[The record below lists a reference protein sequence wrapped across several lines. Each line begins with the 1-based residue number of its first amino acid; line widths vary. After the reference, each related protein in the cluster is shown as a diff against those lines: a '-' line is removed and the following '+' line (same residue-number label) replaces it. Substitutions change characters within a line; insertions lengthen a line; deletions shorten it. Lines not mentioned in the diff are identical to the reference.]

1 MIVLE
6 FKAYG
11 KLEQFTAVDETL
23 RTVQFIRNKCLRFW
37 IDGLGKSQYDLN
49 KYCAVLAHEFTFADK
64 LNSMAR
70 QASAERAWSAIA
82 RFYDNCKKKVP
93 GLKGFPKFQ
102 KDNRSI
108 EYKTSGWRLT
118 DDRKSI
124 TFTDKNG
131 IGRLKMKGTRD
142 LNFYQPDQIKR
153 VRLVK
158 RADGYYVQFCIQVDR
173 EVVIE
178 PTHKTIG
185 LDVGLESFYT
195 DSLGNKVE
203 NPRFY
208 RTGEKKMKRS
218 QRLVSRKIKGSGN
231 RRKARVKLARVHLK
245 ISRQRKDHAVKLARC
260 VAASHDVIVYEDLRI
275 KNMVKNHCLAKSIND
290 AGWYQFRV
298 WLEYFG
304 KVFKRVTIAVNPAY
318 TSQECSSCGV
328 VVKKSL
334 STRTHVC
341 QCGCKLDRD
350 HNAGIN
356 ILNSGLATVG
366 HTGSSVLDTGN
377 AWGDKPS
384 TSVGENLSGQGMSRS
399 QESPDLANRSRSVSE
414 REPACGERA

>member
-1 MIVLE
+1 MLGYNYRDKVVRVASPLGAIMLVLE
-6 FKAYG
+6 FKAQG
-11 KLEQFTAVDETL
+11 KSQQFIAIDEAI
-23 RTVQFIRNKCLRFW
+23 RTVQFIRNKCIRLW
-37 IDGLGKSQYDLN
+37 MDNPKTNKYDLS
-49 KYCAVLAHEFTFADK
+49 KYSAVLAKEFPFANK
-64 LNSMAR
+64 LNAMSR
-70 QASAERAWSAIA
+70 QASAERAWAAIS
-82 RFYDNCKKKVP
+82 RFFDNCKRKVAGKK
-93 GLKGFPKFQ
+93 GYPKFQ
-102 KDNRSI
+102 KDNRSV
-108 EYKTSGWRLT
+108 EYKTQSWKLS

-124 TFTDKNG
+124 IFTDKNG

-173 EVVIE
+173 EEAIKS
-178 PTHKTIG
+178 THQTIG

-208 RTGEKKMKRS
+208 RTGEKKIKRS
-218 QRLVSRKIKGSGN
+218 QRLVSRKVKGSSN
-231 RRKARVKLARVHLK
+231 RHKARVKLARVHLK

-260 VAASHDVIVYEDLRI
+260 VAASNDVIVYEDLRI
-275 KNMVKNHCLAKSIND
+275 KNLVKNHCLAKSIND

-304 KVFKRVTIAVNPAY
+304 RVFGRITIAVNPAY
-318 TSQECSSCGV
+318 TSAECSSCGV

-334 STRTHVC
+334 STRTHAC
-341 QCGCKLDRD
+341 QCGCLLDRD

-356 ILNSGLATVG
+356 ILNSGLGTTGHVG
-366 HTGSSVLDTGN
+366 TFALDASN
-377 AWGDKPS
+377 ASGES
-384 TSVGENLSGQGMSRS
+384 TSILVGANLLG
-399 QESPDLANRSRSVSE
+399 
-414 REPACGERA
+414 

>member
-1 MIVLE
+1 MLVFE
-6 FKAYG
+6 FKTYG
-11 KLEQFTAVDETL
+11 KPEQFVAIDDAI
-23 RTVQFIRNKCLRFW
+23 RTVQFIRNKCIRFW
-37 IDGLGKSQYDLN
+37 LDNPKVGKYDLS
-49 KYCAVLAHEFTFADK
+49 KQCAILAAEFPFANE

-70 QASAERAWSAIA
+70 QSAAERAWAAIS
-82 RFYDNCKKKVP
+82 RFYDNCKRKIF

-102 KDNRSI
+102 KDNRSA
-108 EYKTSGWRLT
+108 EYKTTGWKLAA
-118 DDRKSI
+118 DRKSI
-124 TFTDKNG
+124 TFTDKKG

-153 VRLVK
+153 VRLIK
-158 RADGYYVQFCIQVDR
+158 KADGYYVQFCIQVDR
-173 EVVIE
+173 EEILP

-218 QRLVSRKIKGSGN
+218 QRLVSRRVKGSGN

-245 ISRQRKDHAVKLARC
+245 ISRQRKDHAIKLARC
-260 VAASHDVIVYEDLRI
+260 VITSNDVVVYEDLRT
-275 KNMVKNHCLAKSIND
+275 KNLVKNHCLAKSIND

-304 KVFKRVTIAVNPAY
+304 RVFKRITIAVNPAY
-318 TSQECSSCGV
+318 TSQNCSICGV

-341 QCGCKLDRD
+341 QCGCRLDRD

-356 ILNSGLATVG
+356 ILTCGLGTVG
-366 HTGSSVLDTGN
+366 HTGTFALDASN
-377 AWGDKPS
+377 ASGES
-384 TSVGENLSGQGMSRS
+384 TSILVGASLPG
-399 QESPDLANRSRSVSE
+399 
-414 REPACGERA
+414 